1 MAKQKIYQIRI
12 NLRSID
18 EGVKLKPAHMTGLV
32 IASSQKEAE
41 KCTLLDFQKWLE
53 KEGYKAYPQ
62 IGSVKLIP
70 SSFMINATKK

>member
-32 IASSQKEAE
+32 IASS
-41 KCTLLDFQKWLE
+41 
-53 KEGYKAYPQ
+53 
-62 IGSVKLIP
+62 
-70 SSFMINATKK
+70 